1 MKNVFILILL
11 LIILG
16 CSSYDIKQGDT
27 AIPSNEEDKGLKPIV
42 ISEFTVGP
50 GDVIDIVVWRH
61 NELSKKIQIDPYG
74 KFMYPLIGEI
84 NANGISVSKLS
95 GIIKEGLSNY
105 LVNPDVSVSIVS
117 IQSQKVYV
125 VGEVTKPGAFSFDTP
140 MSAIEAISRAGGF
153 TTDAKDES
161 VMVIR
166 GNRKKPELIKLD
178 LESALEDGNIAQ
190 NIQLQGGD
198 IVYVP
203 ATFIA
208 DVSRF
213 SLYLRNILTPIL
225 MFEQGVRIGP
235 SW

>member
-1 MKNVFILILL
+1 MKNVFILILS

-42 ISEFTVGP
+42 ISEFAVGP

-153 TTDAKDES
+153 TLDAKDES

-166 GNRKKPELIKLD
+166 GNREKPQLIKLD
-178 LESALEDGNIAQ
+178 LESTLKGGNIAQ

-213 SLYLRNILTPIL
+213 SVYLRDILYPIL
-225 MFEQGVRIGP
+225 MIEQGITYH
-235 SW
+235 